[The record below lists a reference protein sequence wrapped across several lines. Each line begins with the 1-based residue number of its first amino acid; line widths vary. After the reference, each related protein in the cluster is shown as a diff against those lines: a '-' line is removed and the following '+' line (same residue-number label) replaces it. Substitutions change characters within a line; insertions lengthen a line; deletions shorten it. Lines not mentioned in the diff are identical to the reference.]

1 VLVNE
6 VNQTLTASFQQ
17 NQCTLTLTASPSNG
31 GALTGGGIG
40 ICGRTE
46 PISAAAAGGYTF
58 TGWSDGVGTAARTV
72 VVTQPVQALTA
83 TFGVNQVVLDQL
95 VDALINSTG
104 LPSQLTIALDAVGNR
119 NGVLDL
125 GDLVALLD
133 RTPNA
138 RLSEAAIRLL
148 EGRP

>member
-1 VLVNE
+1 
-6 VNQTLTASFQQ
+6 
-17 NQCTLTLTASPSNG
+17 
-31 GALTGGGIG
+31 
-40 ICGRTE
+40 
-46 PISAAAAGGYTF
+46 
-58 TGWSDGVGTAARTV
+58 
-72 VVTQPVQALTA
+72 
-83 TFGVNQVVLDQL
+83 VNQVVLDQL